1 MNLSGVKGQVWPNRE
16 LTDGRF
22 DLIHVRYMYNHVHVH
37 ECITS
42 LHKSDKATASTRI
55 SIIEIFLIAWE
66 NQVQKKLC
74 TIFGN
79 RTCI

>member
-1 MNLSGVKGQVWPNRE
+1 MNLSGVRGQVWPNRE

-22 DLIHVRYMYNHVHVH
+22 ELIH

-55 SIIEIFLIAWE
+55 SIVEMFLIAWE
-66 NQVQKKLC
+66 NQVQK
-74 TIFGN
+74 N
-79 RTCI
+79 YAH